1 MAYPLRPKNLKKSGI
16 DNDNVAALRD
26 LYRKVTTL
34 TEGQPNQ
41 GGVGALEWNADRGTY
56 DINIGD
62 GQSFKIGEDVVYYA
76 QNTSGSTIPIGS
88 PVMFT
93 GAVGASGV
101 LTFGLAVAD
110 GSVSADYMM
119 GVTLQDVPK
128 NNFGY
133 VKDFGLV
140 RGFRTDG
147 VPQGETW
154 ADGDLLYFDPA
165 TPGTWTNVQPTAPN
179 IHDPV
184 AVVVTASSG
193 SNGSIFVRMRISE
206 SLTTLQDVYVNGS
219 LSDGKLLIYDLAQGR
234 WESNTLTAGTN
245 ISITNGPGSVTIA
258 STSTATVSS
267 VALSAPTGFTVSG
280 SPITTSGTLALDFAA
295 GYSLPTTAS
304 QANWDTAYGW
314 GDHAAAGYLTSYTET
329 DPVFV
334 ASPAYGITNT
344 QISNWDTAYGWGD
357 HAAAGYLT
365 TETYT
370 GTVTSVSGTG
380 SVNGITLSGTV
391 TTSGSLT
398 LGGTLSNVS
407 LTSQVT
413 GTLPVSNGGTGTATA
428 FTAGS
433 VVFAGASGVYSQ
445 DNSNFFW
452 DDTNNK
458 LGVGNTNPGYA
469 VDISSSDTTASLGY
483 ALRLRSN
490 ATAAASAIQ
499 FTDSGATAQNGIIA
513 VTDSGEMKLQA
524 DGASSAVVFY
534 LLSGTER
541 FRVGAAGQI
550 GLNGTNYGTSGQV
563 LSSQGSGSAA
573 TWLSLATVA
582 TTGSFGDLSNK
593 PGIRSNGQNVVA
605 GSKTL
610 GSADSGTNI
619 LIVASGIT
627 ITFPSTG
634 FASGEGFAI
643 SNVSGGNVTL
653 SCPGGSDFGTTLPN
667 NGSFFAFSDGGGFWR
682 QYCYSTSRL

>member
-1 MAYPLRPKNLKKSGI
+1 MAYPIRPKNLKKSGVS
-16 DNDNVAALRD
+16 DENVAALRD
-26 LYRKVTTL
+26 LQRKITTL

-41 GGVGALEWNADRGTY
+41 GGVGALQWNADRGTY

-62 GQSFKIGEDVVYYA
+62 GQSFKVGEDVVYYA
-76 QNTSGSTIPIGS
+76 RNTSGSSIPIGS
-88 PVMFT
+88 PVMIT

-110 GSVSADYMM
+110 GSVLADYMM
-119 GVTLQDVPK
+119 GVTLQDVA
-128 NNFGY
+128 NNDFGY

-165 TPGTWTNVQPTAPN
+165 TPGTWTNVKPVAPN

-184 AVVVTASSG
+184 AVVVTASGG

-206 SLTTLQDVYVNGS
+206 ALTTLQDVYVNGS
-219 LSDGKLLIYDLAQGR
+219 LSDGKLLIYDLAQER
-234 WESNTLTAGTN
+234 WETNHLTAGTG
-245 ISITNGPGSVTIA
+245 ISITNGAGSVTIA
-258 STSTATVSS
+258 NTSTATVSS

-280 SPITTSGTLALDFAA
+280 SPVTTSGTLALGFAA

-329 DPVFV
+329 DPVFL

-398 LGGTLSNVS
+398 LGGTLSGVD
-407 LTSQVT
+407 LTTQVT
-413 GTLPVSNGGTGTATA
+413 GTLPVGNGGTGATTLTGYVKGNGTSA
-428 FTAGS
+428 FTASAS
-433 VVFAGASGVYSQ
+433 VPAA
-445 DNSNFFW
+445 
-452 DDTNNK
+452 
-458 LGVGNTNPGYA
+458 
-469 VDISSSDTTASLGY
+469 DITG
-483 ALRLRSN
+483 
-490 ATAAASAIQ
+490 
-499 FTDSGATAQNGIIA
+499 
-513 VTDSGEMKLQA
+513 
-524 DGASSAVVFY
+524 
-534 LLSGTER
+534 
-541 FRVGAAGQI
+541 
-550 GLNGTNYGTSGQV
+550 
-563 LSSQGSGSAA
+563 
-573 TWLSLATVA
+573 LATVA
-582 TTGSFGDLSNK
+582 TSGSFADLSNK
-593 PGIRSNGQNVVA
+593 PGIRTNGQNVIA
-605 GSKTL
+605 GSMTL
-610 GSADSGTNI
+610 GSGDKGTNL
-619 LIVASGIT
+619 LIVTSGIT
-627 ITFPSTG
+627 ITFPASG
-634 FASGEGFAI
+634 YASGEGVMIA
-643 SNVSGGNVTL
+643 NVSGGNVTFAFAFA
-653 SCPGGSDFGTTLPN
+653 SDMGTTFPN
-667 NGSFFAFSDGGGFWR
+667 GASIIAICDGGGFWR
-682 QYCYSTSRL
+682 QYLYSTSRL